1 MGPTRKNSTRPSLK
15 GEKKGSVSLEEI
27 QRCQSSP
34 YRSQLQPNCKGPLE
48 PPGEIPVFRKTGS
61 NAPGGG
67 AFSTCSLGRH
77 GPPLP
82 RHPHQWGFQMPP
94 LPREQTPSL
103 GSSIHAAPSV
113 IMSPAFRQSQL
124 CFLPLEGEG
133 AQRPKTPLPFL
144 SLQGSLHGC
153 ENNLILKESTT
164 SLNLKLLF

>member
-1 MGPTRKNSTRPSLK
+1 MGLTRKKQHQTLPK

-34 YRSQLQPNCKGPLE
+34 NRSQFQPDCKEPQGPL
-48 PPGEIPVFRKTGS
+48 GEIPVFRKTGS
-61 NAPGGG
+61 NAPEGG
-67 AFSTCSLGRH
+67 AFSTCSLGHHR
-77 GPPLP
+77 PPLP
-82 RHPHQWGFQMPP
+82 GRPHPWGFPTPP
-94 LPREQTPSL
+94 LPQEQTPSL

-113 IMSPAFRQSQL
+113 IMSPDFRQSQL

-133 AQRPKTPLPFL
+133 AQRPQTPLPFL
-144 SLQGSLHGC
+144 SLQGSLPGC